1 MARRGRV
8 RDKPETKAHD
18 EEMVEETAKSKLIE
32 NYDTKLRVEAGGGEA
47 GGRLEEG
54 DVEEVSGGGKGGG
67 TA

>member
-8 RDKPETKAHD
+8 RDRPETKAND
-18 EEMVEETAKSKLIE
+18 EEMVEETAKRKLIE
-32 NYDTKLRVEAGGGEA
+32 NYNTRLRVEAGGGEA

-54 DVEEVSGGGKGGG
+54 DGEELNGGGKGGG